1 MDMLM
6 GIKRYR
12 GKRLSKEA
20 MNQKNE
26 NGLFVVFCIWILI
39 WSFCFGMVL
48 YFGLENSNS
57 KLKSKIEIEIKISK
71 PKMNSKIENEITAY
85 GIQIENS
92 NPVFYLSESEWKT
105 VAAMVAGES
114 GNQNYDGKWAVAS
127 CIFNACIKDG
137 LQPSEV
143 RKVYQY
149 SGWVDWAEWKNQN
162 PKLAQEVEDA
172 IEQVFILGNVLSPDI
187 LWFYNPNL
195 VSSSFHESQRY
206 YFTIGDH
213 DFFGPWN

>member
-6 GIKRYR
+6 GIKSYR
-12 GKRLSKEA
+12 GKRLNKEA
-20 MNQKNE
+20 TNQKIE
-26 NGLFVVFCIWILI
+26 IGLFIVFCIWFLI
-39 WSFCFGMVL
+39 WLICFGRVL
-48 YFGLENSNS
+48 YFGLQNSNPKLNS
-57 KLKSKIEIEIKISK
+57 KIGIEISKPKINSKIEIEIA
-71 PKMNSKIENEITAY
+71 AY
-85 GIQIENS
+85 GIEIENS
-92 NPVFYLSESEWKT
+92 NPVFYLSESEWKI
-105 VAAMVAGES
+105 VASMVAGES

-143 RKVYQY
+143 KKVYQY
-149 SGWVDWAEWKNQN
+149 SGWVDWDEWENQN
-162 PKLAQEVEDA
+162 PKSAQEVEDA
-172 IEQVFILGNVLSPDI
+172 IEQVFTLGNVLSPDI
-187 LWFYNPNL
+187 LWFYNPKL